1 MKGRHNGHNL
11 TCDSLDG
18 DGLGV
23 VFLPPP
29 LEKKASKKRSHD
41 EEESKGDD
49 KKAEKKKQED
59 EPLNEVTVFGTLDKQ
74 AAVQK
79 MAWATVKGER
89 LVRILGISWKW
100 YPHRLFYALCVNRL

>member
-1 MKGRHNGHNL
+1 MRYFTGDESGLVKRKWSQATMNNDL
-11 TCDSLDG
+11 TCASLIC
-18 DGLGV
+18 LGV

-41 EEESKGDD
+41 EEAKADD
-49 KKAEKKKQED
+49 KKAAKKKQED

-89 LVRILGISWKW
+89 LVKGT
-100 YPHRLFYALCVNRL
+100 